1 MDEGWHVAEM
11 ILTVQVAEK
20 RKLCGSHHVRNPRP
34 AGPLCYTPT
43 QRRHPWQWP
52 FHPAGSALGDSKLT
66 CALASWTSRA
76 SRSSFMIST
85 FKSWPRWWNIR
96 ASWCPGN
103 TFTRSYGLPTHLSIS
118 MSALIL
124 RSKDCATHWAIQR
137 RNPATSRPC
146 RGAATASSP
155 LWRTAQNKGHLRHR
169 VLPNPPQTC
178 TPLWKPWTPQ
188 GPPHRRRPPPALVE
202 PGLVGRYPDWEFW
215 WCCSLRPCALLTP
228 PRFRPPALG
237 SMPRPLRRLNPQ

>member
-1 MDEGWHVAEM
+1 
-11 ILTVQVAEK
+11 
-20 RKLCGSHHVRNPRP
+20 
-34 AGPLCYTPT
+34 
-43 QRRHPWQWP
+43 
-52 FHPAGSALGDSKLT
+52 
-66 CALASWTSRA
+66 
-76 SRSSFMIST
+76 
-85 FKSWPRWWNIR
+85 
-96 ASWCPGN
+96 
-103 TFTRSYGLPTHLSIS
+103 

-169 VLPNPPQTC
+169 VPPNPPQNC

-202 PGLVGRYPDWEFW
+202 PGLVGCYPDWEFW
-215 WCCSLRPCALLTP
+215 WCCSLRSCALRTP

-237 SMPRPLRRLNPQ
+237 ARGLAAVAPIGPRRFGGQNVAVVSRALPGGRRGGRARDRKFHGIRATLLARSVPPRGITP